1 MDTFVMVLGIV
12 GIVLLALGIIVIIQ
26 ALIAVFKKRTD
37 AKGFLISLLIFL
49 ITTGFGIAFMA
60 VSLFIYTFA
69 RFTHEEKIGYVFAE
83 AHGDTIAMTF
93 FNEKADK
100 SHFFK
105 LTGDQWMI
113 EGYIL
118 RWKPGL
124 RWLGAESYYCITRF
138 EGRDVGGSGSDAV
151 CSNAYQIANE
161 TGFWRYMLKNFK
173 KMPFV
178 DAAYGTAA
186 FQYPSPAP
194 YDIYVND
201 TGFIIKKQ

>member
-1 MDTFVMVLGIV
+1 MVLGIV

-49 ITTGFGIAFMA
+49 ITVGFGLAFTAIA
-60 VSLFIYTFA
+60 LFVYTFA
-69 RFTHEEKIGYVFAE
+69 RFSHEEKIGYVFAE

-93 FNEKADK
+93 FNAKEDK

-113 EGYIL
+113 EGYIV
-118 RWKPGL
+118 RWKTSL

-138 EGRDVGGSGSDAV
+138 EGRDVEGSGSDAV
-151 CSNAYQIANE
+151 YSNRYQIANE
-161 TGFWRYMLKNFK
+161 TGFWRFMLKNWK
-173 KMPFV
+173 KIPFI

-186 FQYPSPAP
+186 FQYPSQDP
-194 YDIYVND
+194 YDIYIND
-201 TGFIIKKQ
+201 TGFIIKKK